1 MAPEAPTQ
9 IDGRRARRERSRLAV
24 IDAMVD
30 IIQRGD
36 SVPTAEIVAEHAGV
50 SVASLFR
57 YFPNLH
63 DLQVETTARFFD
75 RYSHLFDIPYTGTGE
90 FTERVGRYVNSRT
103 ALYDVVAPVAR
114 FARAQ
119 SSDRPHLAIAI
130 TQQRHKQA
138 AQLRKHFAVE
148 LRDLSRATNAD
159 LVGVVISIT
168 SFESWDLM
176 RTDLSRSQAQIKRAW
191 AASVETLLDPRRRP

>member
-1 MAPEAPTQ
+1 MASEAPTR

-24 IDAMVD
+24 IDAMID
-30 IIQRGD
+30 LIRRGD
-36 SVPTAEIVAEHAGV
+36 SVATAEIVAEHAGV

-57 YFPNLH
+57 YFPNLQ
-63 DLQVETTARFFD
+63 DLQLETTARFFD
-75 RYSHLFDIPYTGTGE
+75 RYSHLFEIPDIGTGD
-90 FTERVGRYVNSRT
+90 FAERVGRYVSSRT
-103 ALYDVVAPVAR
+103 ALHDVVAPVAR

-130 TQQRHKQA
+130 RQQRQKQA
-138 AQLRKHFAVE
+138 TQLRKHFAVE
-148 LRDLSRATNAD
+148 LRDLSRVSSAD

-168 SFESWDLM
+168 SFESWDMM

-191 AASVETLLDPRRRP
+191 AASVETLLDPQRRP